1 MLESYLQ
8 YSPAQLRAL
17 FRNESLVLPTAGLCP
32 DYVQA
37 NLAILPGAYAEDFAE
52 FIRKNPKPC
61 PLLEV
66 ITGDVPISKTI
77 APGSDIT
84 RDFPLYRVYRHGE
97 PQEDIPDGS
106 HLWTPDMAAFMIG
119 CSLTFEASLVRGG
132 IPLKHYEQ
140 NKRVPMYNTD
150 IPCVPSA
157 LFYGNYVV
165 SMRPVKREL
174 VPLAVSITEKM
185 DYAHGAP
192 VQLGNPEEIGIFD
205 IEHPD
210 YGDPLEIADDEI
222 PVFWA
227 CGVTAQA
234 AAQQTKP
241 EIMIS
246 HSPGYMLITDIRI
259 SDLSK

>member
-1 MLESYLQ
+1 MKILSLLLYCYFIKAEKGRSTIKTLLTVTIIGTGLLGFFIMQ
-8 YSPAQLRAL
+8 RFDHFIEEGILYSPQGRV
-17 FRNESLVLPTAGLCP
+17 NQG
-32 DYVQA
+32 
-37 NLAILPGAYAEDFAE
+37 ILLYG
-52 FIRKNPKPC
+52 
-61 PLLEV
+61 
-66 ITGDVPISKTI
+66 
-77 APGSDIT
+77 APGIAAKIHKSGIKCKVLLLPE
-84 RDFPLYRVYRHGE
+84 FPEDGLY
-97 PQEDIPDGS
+97 
-106 HLWTPDMAAFMIG
+106 
-119 CSLTFEASLVRGG
+119 
-132 IPLKHYEQ
+132 
-140 NKRVPMYNTD
+140 
-150 IPCVPSA
+150 SA
-157 LFYGNYVV
+157 LFALSWDDCSNGNYVV

>member
-1 MLESYLQ
+1 MPYGVGPGFCSDCPTFHC
-8 YSPAQLRAL
+8 SPFLGL
-17 FRNESLVLPTAGLCP
+17 KRNWWAFLSCIHRNKSLI
-32 DYVQA
+32 
-37 NLAILPGAYAEDFAE
+37 AIL
-52 FIRKNPKPC
+52 
-61 PLLEV
+61 
-66 ITGDVPISKTI
+66 
-77 APGSDIT
+77 
-84 RDFPLYRVYRHGE
+84 
-97 PQEDIPDGS
+97 
-106 HLWTPDMAAFMIG
+106 
-119 CSLTFEASLVRGG
+119 LVRGG

-165 SMRPVKREL
+165 SMRPVKRKL

-210 YGDPLEIADDEI
+210 YGDPLDIAADEI

-234 AAQQTKP
+234 AAQQTRP